1 MKIHT
6 FPLGQMLANCYL
18 VENGVSCLVIDP
30 GDSADFI
37 LEKTQRMKLKCLGLF
52 ATHGH
57 FDHIM
62 AVGELQ
68 LSINAPFYIN
78 KKDLFLV
85 ERLNETAKYF
95 LGYDPNILPPQ
106 KVEFLTSNNL
116 LLNIFNFKLLHT
128 PGHTPGSCCYFLEKE
143 NVVFTGDTLFKRGI
157 GRYDYSYSDKE
168 MLFKSLKTLFKL
180 PKSTKIYPGHEDFS
194 TLGKA
199 KSFLSL

>member
-1 MKIHT
+1 
-6 FPLGQMLANCYL
+6 MLANCYL
-18 VENGVSCLVIDP
+18 IENGVGCLVIDP

-37 LEKTQRMKLKCLGLF
+37 LGEVQKMRLKCLGLF

-68 LSINAPFYIN
+68 LSINVAFYIN
-78 KKDLFLV
+78 EKDLFLV

-95 LGYDPNILPPQ
+95 LGYDPGILPPQ

-116 LLNIFNFKLLHT
+116 LLDTFNFKILHT
-128 PGHTPGSCCYFLEKE
+128 PGHTPGSCCFYFEKE
-143 NVVFTGDTLFKRGI
+143 KMIFTGDTLFKEGI
-157 GRYDYSYSDKE
+157 GRYDHSYSDKE

-180 PKSTKIYPGHEDFS
+180 PENTKIYPGHGESS
-194 TLGKA
+194 TISKEWGDYV
-199 KSFLSL
+199 

>member
-6 FPLGQMLANCYL
+6 YSLGQMLANCYL
-18 VENGVSCLVIDP
+18 IENGVGCLVIDP

-37 LEKTQRMKLKCLGLF
+37 LGEVQKMRLKCLGLF

-68 LSINAPFYIN
+68 LSINVAFYIN
-78 KKDLFLV
+78 EKDLFLV

-95 LGYDPNILPPQ
+95 LGYDPGILPPQ

-116 LLNIFNFKLLHT
+116 LLDTFNFKILHT
-128 PGHTPGSCCYFLEKE
+128 PGHTPGSCCFYFEKE
-143 NVVFTGDTLFKRGI
+143 KMIFTGDTLFKEGI
-157 GRYDYSYSDKE
+157 GRYDHSYSDKE

-180 PKSTKIYPGHEDFS
+180 PENTKIYPGHGESS
-194 TLGKA
+194 TISKEWGDYV
-199 KSFLSL
+199 